1 MNRVQPSGSHPN
13 RDCEVETDAKRHWAE
28 TVALAGALVVC
39 YYFLPLDG
47 RLWFVGVGLGAAVIV
62 GIVPLGL
69 RQTRLIL
76 MSSRPLSAAV
86 RAITVLIVIVV
97 LGFASSY
104 YALDAHSPRQLVGIE
119 TKTDALYFTVVML
132 GTVGFGDIT
141 PTGQVAR
148 ALTTI
153 NILFN
158 LALVA
163 TTVRVVTWAA
173 QRRVNERHDPR

>member
-1 MNRVQPSGSHPN
+1 M
-13 RDCEVETDAKRHWAE
+13 RHWAE
-28 TVALAGALVVC
+28 TAALAGALVVC
-39 YYFLPLDG
+39 YYVLPLDG

-76 MSSRPLSAAV
+76 MSSRPLAASV
-86 RAITVLIVIVV
+86 RAITVLIVVVV

-104 YALDAHSPRQLVGIE
+104 YALNSHFPGQLAGIE

-148 ALTTI
+148 ALTTT

-173 QRRVNERHDPR
+173 QRRVGERHDPH